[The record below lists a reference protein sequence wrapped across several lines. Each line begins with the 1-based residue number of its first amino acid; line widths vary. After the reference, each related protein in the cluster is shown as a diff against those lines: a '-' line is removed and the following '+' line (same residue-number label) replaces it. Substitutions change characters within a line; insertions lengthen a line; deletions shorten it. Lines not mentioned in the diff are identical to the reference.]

1 VEQDVTLNL
10 NLATPV
16 LIDRDRQRKPARPK
30 INFEARARKVHG
42 DKYDYSQ
49 AVYVSTHVSVVIS
62 CPTHGAFEQK
72 PNVHLQGHGCQ
83 QYGTDRIRL
92 TQTTGRLGKARCLSF
107 TDAEYQK
114 LGELEGCQAG
124 A

>member
-62 CPTHGAFEQK
+62 CPTAANSMKLTASALLKPLGA
-72 PNVHLQGHGCQ
+72 
-83 QYGTDRIRL
+83 
-92 TQTTGRLGKARCLSF
+92 
-107 TDAEYQK
+107 
-114 LGELEGCQAG
+114 
-124 A
+124 